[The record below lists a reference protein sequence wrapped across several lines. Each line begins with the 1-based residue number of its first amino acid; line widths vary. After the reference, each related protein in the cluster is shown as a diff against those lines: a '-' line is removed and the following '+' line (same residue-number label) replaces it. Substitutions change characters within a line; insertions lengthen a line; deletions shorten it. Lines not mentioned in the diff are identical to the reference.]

1 MCDELMRRN
10 DALCVNAVDQ
20 ASYRMRGAK
29 RMQVN
34 DETVLVGM
42 GLLYTVGATFD
53 PYKGSQG
60 TMSSRR
66 SPSVA
71 ATAAARDDEAPRDE
85 CAPASAAE
93 EEEQHNSVG
102 RRPPRVKGLPL
113 HMRRPYRVE
122 LVRTALKP
130 STANCLLRLAGLHR
144 LPPGAVVVDPCAG
157 ATSAA
162 IGVSHTPHFPG
173 LPRLSYTLHTRTR
186 RDCSLVTTEG
196 LSVCVRGY

>member
-1 MCDELMRRN
+1 
-10 DALCVNAVDQ
+10 
-20 ASYRMRGAK
+20 
-29 RMQVN
+29 VN

-53 PYKGSQG
+53 VYKGSQG

-71 ATAAARDDEAPRDE
+71 ATAAARVDEASRDE
-85 CAPASAAE
+85 CAPASCAE
-93 EEEQHNSVG
+93 QQQQNTVSS
-102 RRPPRVKGLPL
+102 RPLRVKGLPL
-113 HMRRPYRVE
+113 YMRRSYRVE

-157 ATSAA
+157 ELHAPHSMSSTLTPAATA
-162 IGVSHTPHFPG
+162 
-173 LPRLSYTLHTRTR
+173 RLRLLTA
-186 RDCSLVTTEG
+186 CQ
-196 LSVCVRGY
+196 CV